1 MFIIFFIFLL
11 SNNKDFSFFK
21 KNRIV
26 FLFSWS
32 RCFFRW
38 GLSRK
43 QMAHSNWVKS
53 SLKFEESLVKGL
65 LERKGARDSAPRP
78 EGSEPSPRCGE
89 RPVWKGSRRS
99 SVRISQAVA
108 PSREAAWP
116 QSLWPQSLSFLPP
129 LAEPPICQ
137 TQLAGWAQG
146 SPLMG
151 SFGWPW
157 GTEGRTEQT
166 CRGRQMCRISLSP
179 SRLCFSFI
187 GSRI

>member
-53 SLKFEESLVKGL
+53 SLKFEESLVTGL
-65 LERKGARDSAPRP
+65 LERKGARDSVPRP

-89 RPVWKGSRRS
+89 RSVWKGSRRP

-116 QSLWPQSLSFLPP
+116 QSL
-129 LAEPPICQ
+129 
-137 TQLAGWAQG
+137 
-146 SPLMG
+146 
-151 SFGWPW
+151 
-157 GTEGRTEQT
+157 
-166 CRGRQMCRISLSP
+166 
-179 SRLCFSFI
+179 
-187 GSRI
+187 

>member
-32 RCFFRW
+32 RCIFRW

-89 RPVWKGSRRS
+89 RPVWKGSRRP
-99 SVRISQAVA
+99 SVRIDQNLPWWGLTSDEGIV
-108 PSREAAWP
+108 SRRPLRKCSFRAEALVRIRKVCSSNELLHWVP
-116 QSLWPQSLSFLPP
+116 
-129 LAEPPICQ
+129 
-137 TQLAGWAQG
+137 AGG
-146 SPLMG
+146 LLVTRMSP
-151 SFGWPW
+151 WRA
-157 GTEGRTEQT
+157 EGRV
-166 CRGRQMCRISLSP
+166 
-179 SRLCFSFI
+179 SRDEDTGWEWMTPALPT
-187 GSRI
+187 GP